1 MLRKT
6 IFWLHLIT
14 GVSVAAV
21 VVLMSFTGVILT
33 YERQMAAWID
43 VQKMEE
49 KQPDSQRAKPSEILS
64 FVEAGGVKP
73 VSVTIPSS
81 VDFPVNVSA
90 GRGRGTIY
98 IDPYNGEVISSSNE
112 GIRKFFSDVRGWHRW
127 FNLQNHALNLYEP
140 YQAIL

>member
-1 MLRKT
+1 M
-6 IFWLHLIT
+6 
-14 GVSVAAV
+14 
-21 VVLMSFTGVILT
+21 
-33 YERQMAAWID
+33 
-43 VQKMEE
+43 
-49 KQPDSQRAKPSEILS
+49 
-64 FVEAGGVKP
+64 
-73 VSVTIPSS
+73 TIPSS

-112 GIRKFFSDVRGWHRW
+112 GIRKFFSDVRRWHRW